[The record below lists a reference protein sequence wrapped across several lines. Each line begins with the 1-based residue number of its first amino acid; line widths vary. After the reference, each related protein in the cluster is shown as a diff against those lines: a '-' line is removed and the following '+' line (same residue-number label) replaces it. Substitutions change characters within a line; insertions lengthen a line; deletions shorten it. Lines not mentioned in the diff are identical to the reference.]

1 MRNLSHMRGDG
12 LVMRVYV
19 CIYSMCLS
27 MCCNRVRMETKKK
40 KQWLFFMLVFQ
51 SFTEVLLE
59 SLRDLI
65 NSGSRCLFSLITLL
79 STIGCDTDANPT
91 FLINS

>member
-1 MRNLSHMRGDG
+1 
-12 LVMRVYV
+12 
-19 CIYSMCLS
+19 
-27 MCCNRVRMETKKK
+27 
-40 KQWLFFMLVFQ
+40 MLVFR